1 VIKLTRSKRWGEP
14 VNPQDKKGNAGLE
27 EIEDMHEVTQR
38 ISMPRP
44 IAEQAKVIPTI
55 RVVAGPDM
63 LSYITIPADTQ
74 IVIGRDES
82 ADFQL
87 VDATVSKQ
95 HAKLHHQAGGGLLV
109 VDLNS
114 TNGTAINGQP
124 VTRTILRPG
133 DHLEIGGVSL
143 RLDMLSNDELG
154 HLRRVVSRLEAANR
168 DTLTGLL
175 NRSFI
180 EEGLKRLVEKCD
192 RAEVPISCTFVDID
206 KFKNINDDFSHKV
219 GDDVLVGISRLLML
233 GVREND
239 PAVRYGGDEIVFFL
253 PGSPGERA
261 AQVAERIRQAIAG
274 HDWDRT
280 APGLRVSGSFGVAE
294 RHPGEDISSWMN
306 RADEA
311 AYVSKSGGR
320 NKVSLSDG

>member
-1 VIKLTRSKRWGEP
+1 MD
-14 VNPQDKKGNAGLE
+14 PQDKQPGADLE
-27 EIEDMHEVTQR
+27 AIEDMHEVTVR

-63 LSYITIPADTQ
+63 LSYITIPEDSE
-74 IVIGRDES
+74 IIIGRDES

-95 HAKLHHQAGGGLLV
+95 HAKLQHASGGALLV

-114 TNGTAINGQP
+114 TNGTAVNGQP
-124 VTRTILRPG
+124 VTRTTIRPG

-175 NRSFI
+175 NRAFI
-180 EEGLKRLVEKCD
+180 EEGLVRLVEKCD
-192 RAEVPISCTFVDID
+192 RAEVPIACTFVDID
-206 KFKNINDDFSHKV
+206 KFKLINDQFSHKV
-219 GDDVLVGISRLLML
+219 GDEVLVGISRLLML

-253 PGSPGERA
+253 PGSTGERA
-261 AQVAERIRQAIAG
+261 AVVAERIRRAVAG

-280 APGLRVSGSFGVAE
+280 APGLQVSSSFGVAE
-294 RHPGEDISSWMN
+294 RHPGESIASWMN
-306 RADEA
+306 RADQA
-311 AYVSKSGGR
+311 AYVSKEGGR
-320 NKVSLSDG
+320 NKVSIAEENKS

>member
-1 VIKLTRSKRWGEP
+1 VI
-14 VNPQDKKGNAGLE
+14 PQDNKPGDGLD
-27 EIEDMHEVTQR
+27 EIEDMHEITVR
-38 ISMPRP
+38 ISIPRP
-44 IAEQAKVIPTI
+44 ANAQAKVIPTI

-63 LSYITIPADTQ
+63 LSYITIPEDSQ
-74 IVIGRDES
+74 IIIGRDEA
-82 ADFQL
+82 ADLQL

-95 HAKLHHQAGGGLLV
+95 HAKLRHESGGSLLV

-114 TNGTAINGQP
+114 TNGTAVNGQP

-143 RLDMLSNDELG
+143 RLDMLSTEELG

-175 NRSFI
+175 NRAFI
-180 EEGLKRLVEKCD
+180 EEGLVRLVEKCD
-192 RAEVPISCTFVDID
+192 RAEVPISCTFVDLD
-206 KFKNINDDFSHKV
+206 KFKSINDLFSHQI
-219 GDDVLVGISRLLML
+219 GDEVLVGISRLLML

-253 PGSPGERA
+253 PGSSGERA
-261 AQVAERIRQAIAG
+261 GEVADRIRRAVAG

-280 APGLRVSGSFGVAE
+280 APGLRVSCSFGVAE
-294 RHPGEDISSWMN
+294 RKPGESIESWMN

-311 AYVSKSGGR
+311 AYESKRGGR
-320 NKVSLSDG
+320 NRVCISEKK

>member
-1 VIKLTRSKRWGEP
+1 MNSRDKRPGAEL
-14 VNPQDKKGNAGLE
+14 D
-27 EIEDMHEVTQR
+27 EIEDMHEITVR

-44 IAEQAKVIPTI
+44 AAVQAKVIPTI

-63 LSYITIPADTQ
+63 LSYITVPENSEIT
-74 IVIGRDES
+74 IGRDES
-82 ADFQL
+82 TDLQL
-87 VDATVSKQ
+87 LDATVSKQ
-95 HAKLHHQAGGGLLV
+95 HAKLSHESGGSLLV

-114 TNGTAINGQP
+114 TNGTSVNGQP

-143 RLDMLSNDELG
+143 RLDMLSAEELG

-175 NRSFI
+175 NRGFI
-180 EEGLKRLVEKCD
+180 EDGLTRLVEKCD
-192 RAEVPISCTFVDID
+192 RAEVPICCTFVDLD
-206 KFKNINDDFSHKV
+206 KFKAINDQYSHKV
-219 GDDVLVGISRLLML
+219 GDEVLVGISRLLMM

-253 PGSPGERA
+253 PGSTGQNAVE
-261 AQVAERIRQAIAG
+261 VTERIRRAVSG

-280 APGLRVSGSFGVAE
+280 APGLRVSCSFGVAE
-294 RHPGEDISSWMN
+294 RRSGESIKNWLD
-306 RADEA
+306 RADKA
-311 AYVSKSGGR
+311 AYDSKRSGR
-320 NKVSLSDG
+320 NRVSFAN

>member
-1 VIKLTRSKRWGEP
+1 MNS
-14 VNPQDKKGNAGLE
+14 QDKQPEDDLK
-27 EIEDMHEVTQR
+27 EIEDMHEITVR

-44 IAEQAKVIPTI
+44 VAEQAKVIPTI

-63 LSYITIPADTQ
+63 LSYITIPKDTQ
-74 IVIGRDES
+74 VIIGRDES

-95 HAKLHHQAGGGLLV
+95 HAKLQHESEGSLLV

-114 TNGTAINGQP
+114 TNGTAVNGQP

-175 NRSFI
+175 NRAFI
-180 EEGLKRLVEKCD
+180 DDGLVRLVEKCD

-206 KFKNINDDFSHKV
+206 KFKTINDDFSHKI
-219 GDDVLVGISRLLML
+219 GDEVLIGISRLLML

-253 PGSPGERA
+253 PGSSGERA
-261 AQVAERIRQAIAG
+261 AEVAERIRLAVAG

-280 APGLRVSGSFGVAE
+280 APGLRVSSSFGVAE
-294 RHPGEDISSWMN
+294 RLPGENISAWMN

-311 AYVSKSGGR
+311 AYASKKAGR
-320 NKVSLSDG
+320 NRVSLSGGK